1 MKQNN
6 IKDNV
11 IRIFIAARSKQ
22 DWQQLSNLVG
32 LMNGVEVLQQPHD
45 ILDTTKVVLETVP
58 DVLILDV
65 DLRQGQ
71 GVALLKRVHAQN
83 PALAIIVVSFF
94 SSPLCRSI
102 CEHAGGDY
110 FLDKS
115 TEFQRIPAIITS
127 FAKKKYSNSHL

>member
-22 DWQQLSNLVG
+22 DWQQLCNLVG
-32 LMNGVEVLQQPHD
+32 LMNGVEVLQQVND
-45 ILDTTKVVLETVP
+45 MVNTTDVVLETVP
-58 DVLILDV
+58 DVLLLDV

-71 GVALLKRVHAQN
+71 GVALLKRVHSQN
-83 PALAIIVVSFF
+83 PGLTIIVVSYF

-102 CEHAGGDY
+102 CEHAGGTY

-115 TEFQRIPAIITS
+115 TEFQQIPAIITS
-127 FAKKKYSNSHL
+127 FAKKKYSNSQL